1 MTQRALIPA
10 LALTAVLATALAAC
24 DSAPPPADAPA
35 TTDQTP
41 AAAAPVAAP
50 GGLLAKDGVVLR
62 AADGSAG
69 PRLTFGEPE
78 EDVIARANG
87 VFGAAAL
94 ARSANAECGAGPLT
108 FAEWDNGLQ
117 LVFQDGKLA
126 GWSARPNLPAGYAS
140 AAGIAFGKTVAE
152 LKAASPGFMLADST
166 VGPEFVLDGVRGI
179 TTGKG
184 PQDTASLLWS
194 GVDCQFR

>member
-1 MTQRALIPA
+1 MTLRALISA
-10 LALTAVLATALAAC
+10 LALSALMAAC

-35 TTDQTP
+35 AVEEP
-41 AAAAPVAAP
+41 AVAPAPAAAP
-50 GGLLAKDGVVLR
+50 GGLLAKDGITLR

-69 PRLTFGEPE
+69 PRLAFGEAE
-78 EDVIARANG
+78 EDVITRANG

-94 ARSANAECGAGPLT
+94 VRSANAECGAGPLT

-117 LVFQDGKLA
+117 LVFQDAKLA
-126 GWSARPNLPAGYAS
+126 GWSARPSLPAGYAS
-140 AAGIAFGKTVAE
+140 AAGIAFGKTVTE

-184 PQDTASLLWS
+184 PNDTASLLWA
-194 GVDCQFR
+194 GVSCQFR